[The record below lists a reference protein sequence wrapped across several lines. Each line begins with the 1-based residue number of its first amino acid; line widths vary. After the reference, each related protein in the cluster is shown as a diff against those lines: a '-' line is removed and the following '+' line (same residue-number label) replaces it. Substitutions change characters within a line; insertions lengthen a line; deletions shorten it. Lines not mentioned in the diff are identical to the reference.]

1 MEKMTHDYIRQI
13 IPEEISEKGGAH
25 LRLVGGKTVPLETS
39 IKEAK
44 AAGYVLGDEELV
56 KRQFDGL
63 IQSMKDGVEADG
75 MARQIGGWVTVYP
88 VFVGPIDLA
97 KGYDPEKNGIR
108 IRMRLLN
115 EIDVDIT
122 DWEFR
127 DVTPGRTPFTID
139 SASTGEL
146 VNTVKVG
153 DPIHVNGRPFP
164 PNAALRVDWAVEGTD
179 KSGTIPAA
187 KFTSDATLITI
198 AADALAELASEEYDG
213 KTVVFTVRGNF
224 ASAKIAATLK
234 YVAPTPTRRI
244 SVESFEMTGSEE
256 GAQGPLY
263 IDGID
268 GVKGYRSEGN
278 IQVEGDLYL
287 NGELVEEGAT
297 LGGPPGMNVVYP
309 SIPSAHVGDTVKV
322 VLHPDPAKTDF
333 VQEDAVAEAVVK
345 EAS

>member
-1 MEKMTHDYIRQI
+1 MEKMTHDYIRQV
-13 IPEEISEKGGAH
+13 IPEDISERGGAL

-44 AAGYVLGDEELV
+44 QAGYVLGDEELV
-56 KRQFDGL
+56 KRQFEGLVKCMRDGT
-63 IQSMKDGVEADG
+63 EADG

-88 VFVGPIDLA
+88 VFVGPIDLSR
-97 KGYDPEKNGIR
+97 GFDPERNGVR

-127 DVTPGRTPFTID
+127 DVTPGRTPFTLD

-164 PNAALRVDWAVEGTD
+164 PHDALRVDWAVEGTD
-179 KSGTIPAA
+179 KSGTIPAD

-234 YVAPTPTRRI
+234 YAPPETVI
-244 SVESFEMTGSEE
+244 ENICAESSGMIDTVVGGMPIEITGTGLAH
-256 GAQGPLY
+256 GAGDTLEARY
-263 IDGID
+263 VKDGETVTKDITSGID
-268 GVKGYRSEGN
+268 TATDTCVTVGD
-278 IQVEGDLYL
+278 IWDGDLP
-287 NGELVEEGAT
+287 EEDGAEIT
-297 LGGPPGMNVVYP
+297 FVYKGA
-309 SIPSAHVGDTVKV
+309 SRTAHVQG
-322 VLHPDPAKTDF
+322 H
-333 VQEDAVAEAVVK
+333 
-345 EAS
+345 S